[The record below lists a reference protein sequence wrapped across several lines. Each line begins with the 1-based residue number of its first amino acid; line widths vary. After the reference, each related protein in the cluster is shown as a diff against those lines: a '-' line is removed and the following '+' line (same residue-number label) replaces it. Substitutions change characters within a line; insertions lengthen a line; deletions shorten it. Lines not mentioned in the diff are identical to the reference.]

1 MLVPALFGFF
11 CTTCIKNELPETK
24 YKIEMEFDSSLNR
37 FNCLMNIEWVN
48 NSKQKISEIPFHFLI
63 DSTLSQLKEVK
74 IDGTECK
81 IRYVTKDSLE
91 FNGFVMIP
99 VKLIKPKQRINIE
112 LEFNTVSEE
121 IFRETMWFFSEH
133 LPVLQYFENGHFNP
147 HYQKSS
153 NYNVNISIPVDYE
166 IAASGNIVKADTIN
180 DYKHLSTTVN
190 QVPFYGVVLF
200 KDITVKELVSANDIL
215 IRSLYFSEDSIWG
228 KRLLNYADNVIKF
241 YLDTIGFYP
250 GKTLTIIPGY
260 PKPYGGWPVCPNVVG
275 VHRGIDEKGDYA
287 ETHAEW
293 ITAHEIGHQYWGFN
307 HVLEPLDY
315 PQWFGISM
323 GIYTDRLYS
332 REYNIAKNYNE
343 FMSYYC
349 WGVKK
354 GYNTT
359 IMQTTDSLEKQDFD
373 WNNVIKHGKSFAVLT
388 MLEDEIGEANF
399 SKVFFHI
406 LNNCQGVNVT
416 LNIFKNICEEKSNR
430 ELDWFFNQ
438 WYYSNDSL
446 EYQIT
451 DAHLTQKGDSTL
463 TECTVLREGNAVV
476 SMVEIGFQFENT
488 EMLIKSVNG
497 KDTLTRISVITE
509 LPVKKILID
518 PSEKLPVLNK
528 KDFEF

>member
-1 MLVPALFGFF
+1 M
-11 CTTCIKNELPETK
+11 
-24 YKIEMEFDSSLNR
+24 
-37 FNCLMNIEWVN
+37 
-48 NSKQKISEIPFHFLI
+48 
-63 DSTLSQLKEVK
+63 
-74 IDGTECK
+74 
-81 IRYVTKDSLE
+81 
-91 FNGFVMIP
+91 
-99 VKLIKPKQRINIE
+99 
-112 LEFNTVSEE
+112 
-121 IFRETMWFFSEH
+121 
-133 LPVLQYFENGHFNP
+133 
-147 HYQKSS
+147 
-153 NYNVNISIPVDYE
+153 
-166 IAASGNIVKADTIN
+166 
-180 DYKHLSTTVN
+180 
-190 QVPFYGVVLF
+190 
-200 KDITVKELVSANDIL
+200 
-215 IRSLYFSEDSIWG
+215 
-228 KRLLNYADNVIKF
+228 IKF

-488 EMLIKSVNG
+488 EMLVKSVNG